1 MKLRILLIER
11 DQEYA
16 LFLREVLTE
25 IKPGRFWSN
34 WVSFETL
41 EAACWSEASAI
52 ISNESIDVILLDPDL
67 PDRQQAETFR
77 RIQTFAP
84 QIPMILLVRPEDD
97 HLAARMVR
105 DGVQDFLSKNHVDCA
120 PLAHAIRNAIERHK
134 LLTAA
139 RAAAMI
145 DSLTGLPNYSGF
157 LLFAD
162 RDRKLA
168 ERMQRRLMVLVAEP
182 MNLTEI
188 VDADGEQRRD
198 LTLVD
203 AADRL
208 RSLAGPTDLLCRIA
222 EIRFGIAVLDT
233 DAEPLE
239 VARARIRSGAA
250 PHYLQ
255 IGAAI
260 FDTSHPASL
269 DVLLEQ
275 AALDFAPNAVTMRR

>member
-250 PHYLQ
+250 PHCLQ